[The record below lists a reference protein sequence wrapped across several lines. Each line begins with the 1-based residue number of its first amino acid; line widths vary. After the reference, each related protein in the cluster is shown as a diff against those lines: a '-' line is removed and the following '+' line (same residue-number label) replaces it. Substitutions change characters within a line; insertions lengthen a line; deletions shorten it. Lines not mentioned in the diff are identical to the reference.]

1 MHVNVYIY
9 VCALLSPHSSARR
22 SLASLSLH
30 PSLFLKLLS
39 LNPNLMHTPISIIFW
54 IQPYSSSQLAL
65 QISPLQ
71 LFSKLLSHNNI
82 QYAETAA
89 ATVSAAAALCH
100 CSLSHLLGQRA
111 LIKLTSTVRP
121 SVRPLPPPHYHR
133 RQPPVHRWI
142 KKSLS
147 LLGTLSLARSTAP
160 SLLLFN

>member
-1 MHVNVYIY
+1 M
-9 VCALLSPHSSARR
+9 CAARR
-22 SLASLSLH
+22 SLRTAVLAARSPLSLH
-30 PSLFLKLLS
+30 PSPFLKLLS

-82 QYAETAA
+82 QYAETALRSHSLRRRRRA
-89 ATVSAAAALCH
+89 NKIDINRPSA
-100 CSLSHLLGQRA
+100 
-111 LIKLTSTVRP
+111 RP
-121 SVRPLPPPHYHR
+121 SVRPPHHHR

-147 LLGTLSLARSTAP
+147 LSRAPSLSLGGGRPLSLSLSRSLAR
-160 SLLLFN
+160 LRRLYYFLID